1 MRLRAFERL
10 MEAIE
15 ARKTGEKIFTAPN
28 ANWIFAKQRP
38 TQFDSSK
45 NFPEGPRDF
54 WNKKEDSSE
63 PAPTA

>member
-15 ARKTGEKIFTAPN
+15 ARKTGAKIFTAPN
-28 ANWIFAKQRP
+28 ASWIFAKQRP

-54 WNKKEDSSE
+54 WKTKENNNE
-63 PAPTA
+63 LA